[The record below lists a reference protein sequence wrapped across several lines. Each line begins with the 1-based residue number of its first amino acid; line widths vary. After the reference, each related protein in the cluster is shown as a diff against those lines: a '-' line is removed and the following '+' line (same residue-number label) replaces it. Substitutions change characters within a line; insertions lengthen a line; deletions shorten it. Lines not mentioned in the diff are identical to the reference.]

1 MTSTDRPRVAQGGPP
16 LGVLAVVATALFIA
30 GLAVS
35 TALSGGHTYP
45 SPFGATDTV
54 LGYFGT
60 EHTAVR
66 VSGFG
71 QFASAVPLGI
81 FAATASARLHNLGV
95 RAPGATIALMGG
107 VVAAAMQALS
117 GLVTWT
123 LAQPAVTADPTVV
136 RALHHLGFAAG
147 GPGTVVFLGLL
158 VAGIAVPGLL
168 VGLLPRGLAIGGL
181 IIAAVAELST
191 VTLLV
196 PGAAVLLPIGRF
208 GGFAWLIAAGFLL
221 PLTRP
226 RR

>member
-1 MTSTDRPRVAQGGPP
+1 VTSTDRPRVAQGGPP
-16 LGVLAVVATALFIA
+16 LGVLAVVFTALFVA

-35 TALSGGHTYP
+35 TALSGGATYP
-45 SPFGATDTV
+45 SPFGSADGI
-54 LGYFGT
+54 LGYFAA

-117 GLVTWT
+117 GLISWV
-123 LAQPAVTADPTVV
+123 LSQPAVSGDPTLV
-136 RALHHLGFAAG
+136 RALHDLGFAAG

-168 VGLLPRGLAIGGL
+168 LGLLPRGLAIGGL
-181 IIAAVAELST
+181 TIAAVAELSAL
-191 VTLLV
+191 TLLISD
-196 PGAAVLLPIGRF
+196 AAALLPIARF
-208 GGFAWLIAAGFLL
+208 AGFGWLIAAGFLL